1 MKNIFKKEVTKKD
14 TWDKEHQ
21 ETEYNYK
28 NIIIFAVVILFAI
41 ITFFGSF
48 KTVKSGEVGL
58 RIRFGKI
65 VNSTLSEGIN
75 FKIPYIEK
83 IAKVNIKI
91 QKSEIETES
100 STKDLQ
106 PIKTKLAVNYKVDN
120 KKVPELY
127 RTVGNSYN
135 ETILIPAIQE
145 SLKAV
150 MSKYTA
156 EETVTI
162 RNKVSDDCLKEIQ
175 SKMKKYGI
183 IIEEFNIIDINF
195 SEEYS
200 KAIEEKQVAEQRVLT
215 AKQEL
220 EKEKIEAEKKI
231 TKAKG
236 ESDAN
241 ALLQKTLTEEVL
253 KEKMIEKWNGE
264 LPKVSGSNN
273 IMDIS
278 SLMGGK

>member
-1 MKNIFKKEVTKKD
+1 MKNIFKKEVIKKD

-106 PIKTKLAVNYKVDN
+106 PIKTKLAINYKVDN

>member
-1 MKNIFKKEVTKKD
+1 MKNIFKKEVTKRN
-14 TWDKEHQ
+14 TCGKEYQ

-106 PIKTKLAVNYKVDN
+106 PIKTKLAINYKVDN
-120 KKVPELY
+120 KKAPELY

>member
-1 MKNIFKKEVTKKD
+1 MKNIFKKEVTKRD
-14 TWDKEHQ
+14 TCGKEYQ

-106 PIKTKLAVNYKVDN
+106 PIKTKLAINYKVDN
-120 KKVPELY
+120 KKAPELY

>member
-1 MKNIFKKEVTKKD
+1 MKNIFKKEVTKRN
-14 TWDKEHQ
+14 TFGEEYQ

-106 PIKTKLAVNYKVDN
+106 PIKTKLAINYKVDN
-120 KKVPELY
+120 KKAPELY

>member
-1 MKNIFKKEVTKKD
+1 
-14 TWDKEHQ
+14 
-21 ETEYNYK
+21 
-28 NIIIFAVVILFAI
+28 
-41 ITFFGSF
+41 
-48 KTVKSGEVGL
+48 
-58 RIRFGKI
+58 
-65 VNSTLSEGIN
+65 
-75 FKIPYIEK
+75 
-83 IAKVNIKI
+83 
-91 QKSEIETES
+91 
-100 STKDLQ
+100 
-106 PIKTKLAVNYKVDN
+106 
-120 KKVPELY
+120 
-127 RTVGNSYN
+127 
-135 ETILIPAIQE
+135 
-145 SLKAV
+145 

>member
-1 MKNIFKKEVTKKD
+1 MKDIFKKEVTKRN
-14 TWDKEHQ
+14 TCGKEYQ

-106 PIKTKLAVNYKVDN
+106 PIKTKLAINYKVDN
-120 KKVPELY
+120 KKAPELY